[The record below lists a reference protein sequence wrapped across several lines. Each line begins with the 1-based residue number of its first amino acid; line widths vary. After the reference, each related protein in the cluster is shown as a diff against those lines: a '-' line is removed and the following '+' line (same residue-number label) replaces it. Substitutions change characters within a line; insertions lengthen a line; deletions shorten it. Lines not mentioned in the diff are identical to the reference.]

1 MTPTRKM
8 FQQSKSKR
16 VISGVHT
23 IVPSTGHAVPVHYLR
38 TVGVLAIPSAYLVNR
53 KNGNII
59 GQLVKTDM

>member
-1 MTPTRKM
+1 MTLTRKM

-38 TVGVLAIPSAYLVNR
+38 TVRALSIPSAYLVNR
-53 KNGNII
+53 KKRNYYWAVG
-59 GQLVKTDM
+59 